1 MDHPNADFRF
11 DRTSGD
17 DARTFGKFCFM
28 AGQENI
34 EYARLLGAEI
44 RNRRLA
50 RGLSLRALA
59 KQLNLSGHGTLVDYE
74 LGRRIPPANLVEG
87 CERVFEISDG
97 TLRNLREKAL
107 AERANVRTAQLRAPE
122 EIAEPARRSTI
133 RRWPVAIAAA
143 AVLIAAGVVV
153 WQWRTPG
160 PPPVSAASAGPVKF
174 GFEDGIERWS
184 PFWGGEVLNY
194 DTTEATAYQGKRSL
208 QLTTTEFSNTRDKAI
223 GTTHGLT
230 GLHPGMKVTY
240 YLRVPV
246 PERASVRFFAYDSK
260 SNPTWAKE
268 TPKGGEAALPTD
280 SAWKRYVWTVPKV
293 DVVHGIGLEIYQF
306 TKEPV
311 IVWLDAISW

>member
-1 MDHPNADFRF
+1 
-11 DRTSGD
+11 
-17 DARTFGKFCFM
+17 M

-87 CERVFEISDG
+87 CERIFEISDG

-107 AERANVRTAQLRAPE
+107 AERANVRTAHLLLAPE
-122 EIAEPARRSTI
+122 EIAEPARRRTI

-143 AVLIAAGVVV
+143 AALIAAGVVV

-160 PPPVSAASAGPVKF
+160 PPPVSAASAEPVKF
-174 GFEDGIERWS
+174 GFEDGTERWS

-194 DTTEATAYQGKRSL
+194 DTTDATAYQGKRSL
-208 QLTTTEFSNTRDKAI
+208 RLTTTEFSNTDDKAI

-230 GLHPGMKVTY
+230 GLRPGMKVTC
-240 YLRVPV
+240 YLGV
-246 PERASVRFFAYDSK
+246 
-260 SNPTWAKE
+260 
-268 TPKGGEAALPTD
+268 
-280 SAWKRYVWTVPKV
+280 
-293 DVVHGIGLEIYQF
+293 EIYQF
-306 TKEPV
+306 TMEPV
-311 IVWLDAISW
+311 IVWLAAINW